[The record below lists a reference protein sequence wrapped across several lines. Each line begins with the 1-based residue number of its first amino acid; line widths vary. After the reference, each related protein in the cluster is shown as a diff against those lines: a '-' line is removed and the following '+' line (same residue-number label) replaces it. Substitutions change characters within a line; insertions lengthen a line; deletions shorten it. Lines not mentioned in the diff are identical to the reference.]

1 MTPSA
6 QVGFRHVFPISTR
19 FRHSQIAPKAGKAS
33 QVQVSGVSCSKTPPI
48 RGTTK
53 GTTKG
58 TAKGT
63 IQGTIKGVKGYCKGD
78 YKGDYTGDYKIGF
91 VGKVLTDEDL
101 RPVHLSRLLDLIPE
115 ETSPKP

>member
-63 IQGTIKGVKGYCKGD
+63 IQGTIKGTIKGTVKGTIKGTIQ
-78 YKGDYTGDYKIGF
+78 GTI
-91 VGKVLTDEDL
+91 
-101 RPVHLSRLLDLIPE
+101 R
-115 ETSPKP
+115 